1 MSSSHDYEPKE
12 WPSDSSRIDAIAQNG
27 NTGEHYSSASE
38 WVAQAR
44 RIIRS
49 SDRIPSKY
57 ERSIKGKRVSVNG
70 DKCGYGEEHYMV
82 DVYDVL
88 VAFDVKNPALQ
99 HAIKKMLCTGI
110 RGYKDFNQDIDEAIQ
125 ALERAKEL

>member
-12 WPSDSSRIDAIAQNG
+12 WPSDSSRIDAISQNG
-27 NTGEHYSSASE
+27 NDGLHY
-38 WVAQAR
+38 
-44 RIIRS
+44 
-49 SDRIPSKY
+49 PTTNKY
-57 ERSIKGKRVSVNG
+57 ERQIRNRSKEAI
-70 DKCGYGEEHYMV
+70 YV

-88 VAFDVKNPALQ
+88 VAFGVINPALQ

>member
-12 WPSDSSRIDAIAQNG
+12 WPSDSSRIDAISQNG
-27 NTGEHYSSASE
+27 NDGLHYPKPPE
-38 WVAQAR
+38 N
-44 RIIRS
+44 
-49 SDRIPSKY
+49 KY
-57 ERSIKGKRVSVNG
+57 EREIANASKEAI
-70 DKCGYGEEHYMV
+70 YV

-88 VAFDVKNPALQ
+88 MAYEVKNPALA

>member
-12 WPSDSSRIDAIAQNG
+12 WPSDSSRIDAISQNG
-27 NTGEHYSSASE
+27 NDGLHYFTTN
-38 WVAQAR
+38 
-44 RIIRS
+44 
-49 SDRIPSKY
+49 KY
-57 ERSIKGKRVSVNG
+57 ERKIGNSSKEVIN
-70 DKCGYGEEHYMV
+70 V

-88 VAFDVKNPALQ
+88 VAFDVTNPALQ

>member
-12 WPSDSSRIDAIAQNG
+12 WPSDSSRIDAISQNG
-27 NTGEHYSSASE
+27 NDGLHYPEA
-38 WVAQAR
+38 
-44 RIIRS
+44 
-49 SDRIPSKY
+49 PKNKY
-57 ERSIKGKRVSVNG
+57 ERQIRNSSKEAIN
-70 DKCGYGEEHYMV
+70 V

-88 VAFDVKNPALQ
+88 VAFDVTNPALQ